1 MTGSAAVWISVG
13 VVLAVVLGL
22 GFVYR
27 ERLESW
33 RAATSPRTPPQMYS
47 LTTRPASLR
56 ERV

>member
-1 MTGSAAVWISVG
+1 VTGSAAVWISVG

-33 RAATSPRTPPQMYS
+33 VFRRAGTAPVGLDAASKEES
-47 LTTRPASLR
+47 TR
-56 ERV
+56 